1 MEGRRLSSGGRFS
14 ESVKGSP
21 LARELSLEDS
31 LRASSMPGTPTPGS
45 RNVSVKV
52 NSKWRYQKMKESPRG
67 VYS

>member
-1 MEGRRLSSGGRFS
+1 LDDG
-14 ESVKGSP
+14 
-21 LARELSLEDS
+21 